1 MKKLFALLLTVV
13 MMASMMVPAM
23 AAYEAAVLP
32 TVTID
37 HSLTLTQ
44 DTQLDYDITYSFEVK
59 EGDGP
64 FVVNSETNGVSNPG
78 NAVTGV
84 PTIAPITYNQ
94 NTDKFAADKL
104 TGTREL
110 TVDWKNVKIYQP
122 GIYRWRVTQ
131 TVTEKA
137 PDDAT
142 GNNKVFYLYAYV
154 TDNNGALSAQ
164 VWMSLSDTYTSA
176 KTDELPEKYPA
187 TTVDLKIVKMVAGN
201 QGSKEQYFPFTVT
214 LTAPNAGDVTNTPFT
229 YALTSPNST
238 YDLSVPAT
246 AYNNAVPEQPKEVT
260 ITEGVGS
267 FVIWLKHGQSVTI
280 NDMIYGTSYSIV
292 EGGNAGYTTVEA
304 KVTDGHST
312 DFSYTASTYT
322 AADAS
327 LEENATV
334 TFTNTKTTEVP
345 TGISL
350 QSGVAFFGFAL
361 AMGMMVLLFVGK
373 RKEQN

>member
-84 PTIAPITYNQ
+84 PTIASITYNQ
-94 NTDKFAADKL
+94 NSDNFSADKL
-104 TGTREL
+104 TGTRKL

-122 GIYRWRVTQ
+122 GIYRWKVTQ

-137 PDDAT
+137 PDTAT
-142 GNNKVFYLYAYV
+142 CKDTFYLYAYV

-164 VWMSLSDTYTSA
+164 VWMSLSDTYTSEKA
-176 KTDELPEKYPA
+176 DELPEKYPA
-187 TTVDLKIVKMVAGN
+187 TTVDLTIVKTVAGN

-214 LTAPNAGDVTNTPFT
+214 LTAPNAGDVTNTPFAYT
-229 YALTSPNST
+229 LTTPNTT
-238 YDLSVPAT
+238 YDLSVPKT

-260 ITEGVGS
+260 ITNGVGS

-292 EGGNAGYTTVEA
+292 EAGNAGYTSVEA
-304 KVTDGHST
+304 EVTDGHNKG
-312 DFSYTASTYT
+312 FSYNASTYT
-322 AADAS
+322 AADDM

-350 QSGVAFFGFAL
+350 EAGVAFFGIVL
-361 AMGMMVLLFVGK
+361 AMGMMMLMFVGK